1 LENGFSALNIERE
14 GDDIMDF
21 RYLKIL
27 AIGLALV
34 FVTQGC
40 AVVVRDRDYH
50 HHRGYRHHSS
60 LQQSD
65 RFAAQVIAQNTGVPE
80 VRD

>member
-1 LENGFSALNIERE
+1 
-14 GDDIMDF
+14 MDF

-40 AVVVRDRDYH
+40 AVFVRDRDYH
-50 HHRGYRHHSS
+50 HHRRYWYHSS
-60 LQQSD
+60 LPQSD
-65 RFAAQVIAQNTGVPE
+65 RFAAQVTAQNSGDSEGHQQVT
-80 VRD
+80 R

>member
-1 LENGFSALNIERE
+1 
-14 GDDIMDF
+14 MDF

-27 AIGLALV
+27 AISLALV

-50 HHRGYRHHSS
+50 RHRGYRHHSS
-60 LQQSD
+60 LPQSAP
-65 RFAAQVIAQNTGVPE
+65 FAAQATAQNSGDPAGHE
-80 VRD
+80 HMIR